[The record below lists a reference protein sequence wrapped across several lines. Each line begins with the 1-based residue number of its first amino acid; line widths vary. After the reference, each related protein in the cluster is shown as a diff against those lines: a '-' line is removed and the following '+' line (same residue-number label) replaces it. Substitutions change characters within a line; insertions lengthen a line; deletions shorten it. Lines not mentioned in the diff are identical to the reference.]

1 MRHFIVLRPIAAG
14 ALRMGKTDVA
24 RKLQAEAQKL
34 AERFEEAFWC
44 EELGTYAL
52 ALDGDKQPCTVR
64 TSNAGQLLFT
74 GIVREER
81 GSDSGRI
88 SQP

>member
-1 MRHFIVLRPIAAG
+1 MPASGWRRAARG
-14 ALRMGKTDVA
+14 GSACATWRD
-24 RKLQAEAQKL
+24 KLEAEAEQL

-52 ALDGDKQPCTVR
+52 ALDGAKQPCQVR

-74 GIVREER
+74 GIDAARTAR
-81 GSDSGRI
+81 AWSPPI
-88 SQP
+88 